1 MHTTVARPVRSSL
14 LLAVLAMT
22 LTLVACASAA
32 AQSPTSASNPTDPSG
47 PSATPPGAGTTDPG
61 AGNGS
66 QPGNPGDPNGPIT
79 SGPITNEPI
88 PGDGATHVLPI
99 AGVTD
104 AHPASI
110 DHISIG
116 PDGLT
121 LTVYWYGGVDTCY
134 ALSSAT
140 ATRDASGIL
149 VINVLEGT
157 RPGLPPMTACI
168 EIAQLKATTITLDQP
183 IFRDGSL
190 QGLPD

>member
-1 MHTTVARPVRSSL
+1 MHTTVARPIRSSL
-14 LLAVLAMT
+14 TLLVLAAT

-47 PSATPPGAGTTDPG
+47 PSATPPGTGTTDPG

-79 SGPITNEPI
+79 GVPGPLDPV
-88 PGDGATHVLPI
+88 PGDGALHVVPVP
-99 AGVTD
+99 GVKD
-104 AHPASI
+104 AHPVAI

-121 LTVYWYGGVDTCY
+121 LTVYWWGGVESCY

-140 ATRDASGIL
+140 ATRGADGVL
-149 VINVLEGT
+149 VITVLEGT
-157 RPGLPPMTACI
+157 NPGLPPMTACI

-183 IFRDGSL
+183 IFRDGSQP
-190 QGLPD
+190 QGL